1 MTDPLREFS
10 QEELEKYN
18 GKDENSVY
26 IAFEGKVYDVSASKF
41 WKTGVHMRRHQSGS
55 DLTRDISAAPH
66 GPETL
71 ESFPQVGILK
81 GESAED
87 PLDAGIPDILLRL
100 FEKIPSLRRHP
111 HPITVHFPMAFCLAV
126 PLFNLL
132 YVMTG
137 YRALESTAFHL
148 LVLCL
153 PATLAAMVSGP
164 VPWWL
169 NYGAKMTLNIK
180 VKLIASCILFL
191 LLLIGL
197 FWRLSSPDILDL
209 SAASGWIYLILSF
222 AFALPLSLLG
232 WFGAKMTFP
241 D

>member
-1 MTDPLREFS
+1 MTAPLKEFS
-10 QEELEKYN
+10 TEELEKYN

-26 IAFEGKVYDVSASKF
+26 IACEGKVYDVSTSKF

-55 DLTRDISAAPH
+55 DLTRDLSAAPH

-81 GESAED
+81 GESAAD
-87 PLDAGIPDILLRL
+87 PLDEGIPDILLRL

-137 YRALESTAFHL
+137 YKYSALETTAFHML
-148 LVLCL
+148 ILCL
-153 PATLAAMVSGP
+153 PAALAAMVTGP
-164 VPWWL
+164 VTWWL
-169 NYGAKMTLNIK
+169 NYGAKMTLIIR
-180 VKLIASCILFL
+180 VKLIASLILFL
-191 LLLIGL
+191 LLL
-197 FWRLSSPDILDL
+197 
-209 SAASGWIYLILSF
+209 AQ
-222 AFALPLSLLG
+222 
-232 WFGAKMTFP
+232 K
-241 D
+241 